1 MHNHMLL
8 LLIEDILFL
17 YALAG
22 WMRDSRL
29 PCSSHNIP
37 NTAVIT
43 HSTIC
48 YDGQRTYALHYTV
61 HGHPNIHGQLSLTVT
76 QEEVMCAGTNLVLV
90 IDAQV
95 SL

>member
-22 WMRDSRL
+22 WMRDSR
-29 PCSSHNIP
+29 PPHSSHNIP
-37 NTAVIT
+37 NTAVMT

-48 YDGQRTYALHYTV
+48 YDGQCFALYS
-61 HGHPNIHGQLSLTVT
+61 GHPNIHSQLSLTVT
-76 QEEVMCAGTNLVLV
+76 QKEVMHAGANLVLV
-90 IDAQV
+90 IDVQA